1 MKRLIFKKKLNCNT
15 LDNKRNKRHEIVT
28 CQCNSVHLTK
38 SYLLKYE
45 TVKILMLRRGMFNMT
60 NFFYLIENF
69 NMEIDEKV
77 MINST
82 MSLVFVVLYTVD
94 FKILSK

>member
-45 TVKILMLRRGMFNMT
+45 TVKILMLRRGMFNMIKT
-60 NFFYLIENF
+60 FFYLIKNF
-69 NMEIDEKV
+69 NMVIDGKV
-77 MINST
+77 MIKST
-82 MSLVFVVLYTVD
+82 MSLVFVH
-94 FKILSK
+94 S